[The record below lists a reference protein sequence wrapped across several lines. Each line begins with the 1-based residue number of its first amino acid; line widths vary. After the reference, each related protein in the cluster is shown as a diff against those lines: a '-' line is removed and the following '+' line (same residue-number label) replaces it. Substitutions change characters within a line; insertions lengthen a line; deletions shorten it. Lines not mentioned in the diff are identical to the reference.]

1 MNAHFDMGILS
12 DMAISKDY
20 NGFLHGVEHAYMKTS
35 FATEKACSNKGMFF
49 V

>member
-1 MNAHFDMGILS
+1 MHILIWVFLS
-12 DMAISKDY
+12 DMATSKDY

-35 FATEKACSNKGMFF
+35 FATEKACLDKGLSF